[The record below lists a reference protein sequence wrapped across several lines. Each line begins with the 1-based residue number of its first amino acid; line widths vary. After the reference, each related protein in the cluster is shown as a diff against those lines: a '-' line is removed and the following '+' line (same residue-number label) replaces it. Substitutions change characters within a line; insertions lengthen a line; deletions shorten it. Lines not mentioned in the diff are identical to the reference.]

1 MNYPARRAD
10 SLTVGVGT
18 VKTNCHCKIWIRR
31 KLFKMIQGI
40 AGASIFLVLRRA
52 FTSNAFG
59 DSPKQKVEEKGCVT
73 NRFAPL
79 PLFEWPLLSF

>member
-1 MNYPARRAD
+1 
-10 SLTVGVGT
+10 
-18 VKTNCHCKIWIRR
+18 
-31 KLFKMIQGI
+31 MIQGI